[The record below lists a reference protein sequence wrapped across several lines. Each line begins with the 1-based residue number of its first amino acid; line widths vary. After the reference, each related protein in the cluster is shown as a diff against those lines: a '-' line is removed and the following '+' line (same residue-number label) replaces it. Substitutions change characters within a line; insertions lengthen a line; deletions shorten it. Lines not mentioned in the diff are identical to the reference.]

1 MSRNPSNR
9 SLMAPM
15 VKLIIFIII
24 TAMAILI
31 LANTMRGSG
40 SGGGDEYHA
49 IFSDATQSEPGD
61 EVRIAG
67 VTVGRV
73 TSVELHDNDK
83 ARVSFALD
91 GRDNLPANTHADM
104 KFRNLIGQ
112 RYISLSRGEGPAGS
126 TMDPGD
132 TIPLEQTSPAVNLT
146 ALFDGFRPLFTT
158 LNPEDVNKLADS
170 LVKVLQGEGGTVQQ
184 LVRDIGS
191 LTNTL
196 ADRDQVIGEVI
207 DNLTAVLDTINSREQ
222 QFDELVINT
231 SSLIDGLAGDSQ
243 EIGSALDSL
252 ADLTSVTDNVL
263 ENTRPAVTD
272 SITALNT
279 VASDVN
285 ANRGQLESVLE
296 TLPRKTEK
304 LVRTGSFG
312 SWFQFYLCGI
322 DVTVGSGS
330 APNMSDPLL
339 PLVGHLDTHRQPLY
353 TNSAPRCSAEGVAA
367 ANAQSNGGG
376 N

>member
-1 MSRNPSNR
+1 MSKNPSGR
-9 SLMAPM
+9 SLVAPM
-15 VKLIIFIII
+15 VKLVIFIVV
-24 TAMAILI
+24 TSMAIVI
-31 LANTMRGSG
+31 LGNTMRGSG

-73 TSVELHDNDK
+73 TSVELDENNK
-83 ARVSFALD
+83 ARVSFQLN
-91 GRDNLPANTHADM
+91 GRDNLPANTHAAM
-104 KFRNLIGQ
+104 RFRNLIGQ
-112 RYISLSRGEGPAGS
+112 RYISLSQGEGPAGK
-126 TMDPGD
+126 TMEAGD
-132 TIPLEQTSPAVNLT
+132 TIPLEQTTPAVNLT
-146 ALFDGFRPLFTT
+146 ALFDGFRPLFTV
-158 LNPEDVNKLADS
+158 LQPDDVNKLADS
-170 LVKVLQGEGGTVQQ
+170 LIKVLQGEGGTVQQ
-184 LVRDIGS
+184 LVRDVGS

-196 ADRDQVIGEVI
+196 ADRDQIIGEVI
-207 DNLTAVLDTINSREQ
+207 DNLTAVLDTINSREE
-222 QFDELVINT
+222 QFDQLVVNT
-231 SSLIDGLAGDSQ
+231 SSLIDGLAGDKQ

-272 SITALNT
+272 SLTALNT
-279 VASDVN
+279 VATDAN
-285 ANRGQLESVLE
+285 AKRDDLAKVIE
-296 TLPRKTEK
+296 TMPVKTEK

-322 DVTVGSGS
+322 DVTVGSGQ
-330 APNMSDPLL
+330 APNMSSPLL
-339 PLVGHLDTHRQPLY
+339 PLVGHLDTIRQPIY

>member
-1 MSRNPSNR
+1 MSKTPSGR
-9 SLMAPM
+9 SLAAPM
-15 VKLIIFIII
+15 FKLIIFIIV

-31 LANTMRGSG
+31 LGNTMRGSG
-40 SGGGDEYHA
+40 ESGGDEYHA

-67 VTVGRV
+67 VAVGRV
-73 TSVELHDNDK
+73 TSVELDEHNK
-83 ARVSFALD
+83 ARVTFALN
-91 GRDNLPANTHADM
+91 GRDNLPANTHAAM

-112 RYISLSRGEGPAGS
+112 RYISLSQGEGAPGS
-126 TMDPGD
+126 PMESGD
-132 TIPLEQTSPAVNLT
+132 TIPLEQTTPAVNLT
-146 ALFDGFRPLFTT
+146 ALFDGFRPLFTV
-158 LNPEDVNKLADS
+158 LQPEDVNKLADS
-170 LVKVLQGEGGTVQQ
+170 LIKVLQGEGGTVQQ

-207 DNLTAVLDTINSREQ
+207 DNLTAVLDTINSRED
-222 QFDELVINT
+222 QFDQLVVNT

-272 SITALNT
+272 SLTALNK
-279 VASDVN
+279 VATDAN
-285 ANRGQLESVLE
+285 ANRDDLASVIE
-296 TLPRKTEK
+296 TMPKKTEK

-322 DVTVGSGS
+322 DATVGSGQ
-330 APNMSDPLL
+330 ADNMSTPLL
-339 PLVGHLDTHRQPLY
+339 PLVGHLDTIRQPIY
-353 TNSAPRCSAEGVAA
+353 TNSAPRCSADGVAA
-367 ANAQSNGGG
+367 INAQSNGGG

>member
-24 TAMAILI
+24 TAMATLI

-67 VTVGRV
+67 VPVGRV
-73 TSVELHDNDK
+73 TSVELYDNDK
-83 ARVSFALD
+83 ARVSFALE
-91 GRDNLPANTHADM
+91 GRDNLPANTHAAM

-112 RYISLSRGEGPAGS
+112 RYISLSRGEGAAGD

-132 TIPLEQTSPAVNLT
+132 TIPLEQTTPAVNLT

-196 ADRDQVIGEVI
+196 ADRDQIIGEVI

-231 SSLIDGLAGDSQ
+231 SSLIDGLSGDSQ

-272 SITALNT
+272 SLTALNT
-279 VASDVN
+279 VATDLN
-285 ANRGQLESVLE
+285 GNRDSLESVIE
-296 TLPRKTEK
+296 TMPVKTEK

-322 DVTVGSGS
+322 DVSVGSGS
-330 APNMSDPLL
+330 APNMSSPLL
-339 PLVGHLDTHRQPLY
+339 PLVGHLDTHRQPIY

>member
-1 MSRNPSNR
+1 MSKNPSNR

-15 VKLIIFIII
+15 VKLIIFIIV
-24 TAMAILI
+24 TSMAIVI

-40 SGGGDEYHA
+40 STDGEEYHA
-49 IFSDATQSEPGD
+49 IFSDATQSEAGD

-67 VTVGRV
+67 VAVGRV
-73 TSVELHDNDK
+73 TNVELYDNDK
-83 ARVSFALD
+83 ARVSFVLS
-91 GRDNLPANTHADM
+91 GRDSLPANTHADM
-104 KFRNLIGQ
+104 RFRNLIGQ
-112 RYISLSRGEGPAGS
+112 RYISLSRGEGPVGAN
-126 TMDPGD
+126 MDPGG
-132 TIPLEQTSPAVNLT
+132 TIPLEQTTPAVNLT

-207 DNLTAVLDTINSREQ
+207 DNLTAVLDTINSRED
-222 QFDELVINT
+222 QFDQLVVNT
-231 SSLIDGLAGDSQ
+231 SSLIEGLSADS
-243 EIGSALDSL
+243 EAIGSSLDSL

-279 VASDVN
+279 VATDLN
-285 ANRGQLESVLE
+285 ANSDSLASVIE
-296 TLPRKTEK
+296 TMPVKTEK

-330 APNMSDPLL
+330 APNMADPLL
-339 PLVGHLDTHRQPLY
+339 PLVGHLDTIRQPIY

>member
-1 MSRNPSNR
+1 MSKNPSNR

-24 TAMAILI
+24 TAMATLI

-40 SGGGDEYHA
+40 SGSGDEYHA
-49 IFSDATQSEPGD
+49 VFSDATQSEPGD

-67 VTVGRV
+67 VKVGRV
-73 TSVELHDNDK
+73 TSVELYDNDK
-83 ARVSFALD
+83 ARVSFALE
-91 GRDNLPANTHADM
+91 GRDNLPANTHAAM

-112 RYISLSRGEGPAGS
+112 RYISLSRGEGPAGA
-126 TMDPGD
+126 TMEPGD

-170 LVKVLQGEGGTVQQ
+170 LIKVLQGEGGTVQQ

-207 DNLTAVLDTINSREQ
+207 DNLTAVLDTVNSREQ

-272 SITALNT
+272 SISALNT
-279 VASDVN
+279 VATDVN
-285 ANRGQLESVLE
+285 ANRGKLEDVLE
-296 TLPRKTEK
+296 TMPVKTEK

-330 APNMSDPLL
+330 QPNMSSPLL

-367 ANAQSNGGG
+367 ANAKSNGGG